1 MYKNLRFI
9 LAFAGKQ
16 LMRLLYAPLK
26 LLPVKRRVCF
36 FSRQSNTVT
45 EDLSRIQQELQLYD
59 PEVEI
64 VSVCCRYRSERDG
77 VFRFAKAV
85 LKSMYY
91 LATSRVCVID
101 AYWPAVSML
110 KHKKSLKV
118 IQIWHSMGKIKKSG
132 YQTLGKP
139 SGRDPALAKLMCM
152 HRNYDYIIGGG
163 SAWNRYYC
171 EAFDVP
177 KEKILNYGLP
187 RLDKILEEPDAGAG
201 LLERHPELRGKTVV
215 LYAPTF
221 REYEIKP
228 PMQLLQLLDPAEYQ
242 VILRFHPRQKF
253 RDKPDLL
260 GRGYEK
266 ESVFDL
272 LKICDWV
279 ITDYSSLTVEAAA
292 LNKKTLYYLYDHST
306 YCASNGVNIDPL
318 DIMPG
323 CCCRSETELLEAIT
337 SRPYPQEELDWFRD
351 KFLPS
356 ELGGSTRNI
365 VLLIGRCIDG
375 EEVRDYGRREYGPLE
390 PGQEESKAFAEN
402 RG

>member
-1 MYKNLRFI
+1 MVFI
-9 LAFAGKQ
+9 GKQ
-16 LMRLLYAPLK
+16 LMRGLYAVLK
-26 LLPVKRRVCF
+26 LFPTKRRVCF
-36 FSRQSNTVT
+36 FSRQSNAVP
-45 EDLSRIQQELQLYD
+45 EDFSRIQEELRLYAPD
-59 PEVEI
+59 VDI
-64 VSVCCRYRSERDG
+64 VSVYCRYSSKSDG
-77 VFRFAKAV
+77 VCRFALCV
-85 LKSMYY
+85 LKSMYW

-132 YQTLGKP
+132 YQILGKP
-139 SGRDPALAKLMCM
+139 AGRDPALSKLMCM

-187 RLDKILEEPDAGAG
+187 RLDRILEESDSGE
-201 LLERHPELRGKTVV
+201 LFRRHPELRGKTVV

-228 PMQLLQLLDPAEYQ
+228 PMQLLRRLDPEKYQ
-242 VILRFHPRQKF
+242 VIFRFHPRQKF
-253 RDKPDLL
+253 RDRPVFPD
-260 GRGYEK
+260 RGYEK

-279 ITDYSSLTVEAAA
+279 ITDYSSLAIEAAA
-292 LNKKTLYYLYDHST
+292 LNKKTLYYLYDYST
-306 YCASNGVNIDPL
+306 YCASNGINIDL
-318 DIMPG
+318 FDIMPG
-323 CCCRSETELLEAIT
+323 CCYEREEDLIRAIT
-337 SRPYPQEELDWFRD
+337 SRPYPQDELDWFRD
-351 KFLPS
+351 RFLPP
-356 ELGGSTRNI
+356 ELGSSTHNI
-365 VLLIGRCIDG
+365 VLLIGRCIDE
-375 EEVRDYGRREYGPLE
+375 EEVRDYGRREYDPLE
-390 PGQEESKAFAEN
+390 SGQEKSKAFAEN

>member
-1 MYKNLRFI
+1 M
-9 LAFAGKQ
+9 LAFVGKQ
-16 LMRLLYAPLK
+16 LMRLLYAVLK

-36 FSRQSNTVT
+36 FSRQSNSVT
-45 EDLSRIQQELQLYD
+45 EDFSRIQQELRLYD
-59 PEVEI
+59 PEVDI

-110 KHKKSLKV
+110 RHKQALKV
-118 IQIWHSMGKIKKSG
+118 IQIWHSMGKVKKSG

-139 SGRDPALAKLMCM
+139 SGRDPALARLMCM

-177 KEKILNYGLP
+177 KEKLLNYGLP
-187 RLDKILEEPDAGAG
+187 RLDRILEESDTGDE
-201 LLERHPELRGKTVV
+201 LLGRYPELRGKTVI

-228 PMQLLQLLDPAEYQ
+228 PMQLLERLDPEKYQ

-253 RDKPDLL
+253 RDNPDFLD
-260 GRGYEK
+260 RGYEK

-279 ITDYSSLTVEAAA
+279 ITDYSSLAVEAAA
-292 LNKKTLYYLYDHST
+292 LNKKTLYYLYDYEA
-306 YCASNGVNIDPL
+306 YCASNGINIDL
-318 DIMPG
+318 FDIMPG
-323 CCCRSETELLEAIT
+323 CCCESEEELLQAIT
-337 SRPYPQEELDWFRD
+337 SRPYPQDELNWFRD
-351 KFLPS
+351 KFLPP
-356 ELGGSTRNI
+356 ELGNSTRNI
-365 VLLIGRCIDG
+365 VLLIGRCMDE
-375 EEVRDYGRREYGPLE
+375 EEVRDYGRREYDSLE
-390 PGQEESKAFAEN
+390 PGQEESEAFAEN
-402 RG
+402 R